1 MMKKTI
7 LISSLI
13 IIAVLFAE
21 AYRENLNMDWQHY
34 QRLYQTRLIGIAK
47 TASEKKFAEQYEIKM
62 RQIVLPDLKRVD
74 RCVICHVGLEDERMK
89 DMPNP
94 LKTHPGD
101 YLEIHES
108 ERFGC
113 TICHDGQGQAINF
126 EDAMAHGHG
135 QYWEKPALLKPF
147 LEANCYRCH
156 RTPLAQT
163 PHYNIGKFTFET
175 KGCLGCHQVDGKGG
189 VKGPDLSDLG
199 NANFHVKSPILK
211 NRQKLLKKFSENVN
225 LAYIYES
232 VKFPHDQPK
241 DSKMID
247 YRLTEEEAVN
257 LTVFLKSLTTDAVPQ
272 NLIPQEARGADDADA
287 LGNGA
292 ILYAQYCSACHG
304 LDGRGTHLPE
314 LAKIGPAVGNEEF
327 LAIADEKLLEH
338 VVSYSRGGEMPAFKT
353 TGGLTTLE
361 IQEIVRYL
369 LSFRRIPPSF
379 EEVMAVEGNPK
390 YGENFFRVNCAN
402 CHGIDGKYGQD
413 LIGPTLNNP
422 TLLGLATK
430 KFWYNTI
437 VRGRAG
443 TAMPAW
449 HFLNKEQLA
458 DLIAFFEDLKP
469 KNLDKEKTM
478 VKVWTDASKENG
490 KKLFDGQCAI
500 CHGIDGMGGMG
511 PNLQNVEFQKQADA
525 EFIFNVMSQG
535 RSGTAMPSWNQLTPQ
550 DAADIIA
557 YVKSWQAGESAPLSD
572 ERIIGSEKEGE
583 KIFDRSCA
591 QCHGVSP
598 RAMVGPAVL
607 SEGFLKQASD
617 PFIKNMIMYGRSHT
631 PMRPA
636 FQGEGGIIELIE
648 EEVNSVVAYIRS
660 LEENPVVLE
669 GKSSVQGDPQVGKA
683 LFSRNCAQ
691 CHGDF
696 GEGGNGPAIGK
707 KGFLETVSDGFIF
720 AMVRM
725 GRGDS
730 EMKAFPP
737 HGSGFASLS
746 DKDAAD
752 IISFLR
758 SGLNKADQHAKKV
771 QGVPGRGK
779 ALFDRGC
786 AQCHGKDGRGG
797 IAPDLNNKFF
807 MEAVSDSYLQA
818 TMALG
823 RHNTQMRSMM
833 KGGSGVVE
841 LSSQD
846 VNDIISYLR
855 SLVEKDIERKGR

>member
-1 MMKKTI
+1 MKKTI
-7 LISSLI
+7 LISSLVVI
-13 IIAVLFAE
+13 IVLLAE

-34 QRLYQTRLIGIAK
+34 QRLYKDKLLQLARTPQEKALAK
-47 TASEKKFAEQYEIKM
+47 QYEIKM
-62 RQIVLPDLKRVD
+62 RQIVLPALNRVD
-74 RCVICHVGLEDERMK
+74 RCVICHAAMEDSRMR

-101 YLEIHES
+101 YLETHEV
-108 ERFGC
+108 EQTGC
-113 TICHDGQGQAINF
+113 TICHDGQGRAITF
-126 EDAMAHGHG
+126 REALAHGENK
-135 QYWEKPALLKPF
+135 YWEKPLLVKPF

-156 RTPLAQT
+156 RASLKET
-163 PHYNIGKFTFET
+163 PHYNAGNALFET
-175 KGCLGCHQVDGKGG
+175 KGCLGCHKINGKGG
-189 VKGPDLSDLG
+189 VKGPDLSYLG
-199 NANFHVKSPILK
+199 DANFHLK
-211 NRQKLLKKFSENVN
+211 IPTAENRKPLLEKFNDNVN
-225 LAYIYES
+225 LAYIYEA
-232 VKFPHDQPK
+232 VKFPHEQPK
-241 DSKMID
+241 DSKMLD
-247 YRLTEEEAVN
+247 YHLTDEEAVN
-257 LTVFLKSLTTDAVPQ
+257 LTVFLKGLTTDIVPKS
-272 NLIPQEARGADDADA
+272 LVSKKAPQVPLDI
-287 LGNGA
+287 LGRGA

-304 LDGRGTHLPE
+304 LDGRGTHLSE
-314 LAKIGPAVGNEEF
+314 LTKIGPAVGNEEF
-327 LAIADEKLLEH
+327 LAIADEKLLGH
-338 VVSYSRGGEMPAFKT
+338 VVSFSRGGEMPAFAT
-353 TGGLTTLE
+353 TGGLTPEE
-361 IQEIVRYL
+361 IQDIVQYIF
-369 LSFRRIPPSF
+369 SFRRTPPPF
-379 EEVMAVEGNPK
+379 EEVMAVEGNAR
-390 YGENFFRVNCAN
+390 YGENFFRGNCAN
-402 CHGIDGKYGQD
+402 CHGVDGKYSTD
-413 LIGPTLNNP
+413 LIGPTLNNS

-449 HFLNKEQLA
+449 HFLNKEQIA
-458 DLIAFFEDLKP
+458 DLIAFLEDLKP
-469 KNLDKEKTM
+469 KTLDKEQTM
-478 VKVWTDASKENG
+478 VKVWTEASKENG

-500 CHGIDGMGGMG
+500 CHGIDGTGGMG
-511 PNLQNVEFQKQADA
+511 PNLQNAEFQKQADA
-525 EFIFNVMSQG
+525 EFIFHVMSQG
-535 RSGTAMPSWNQLTPQ
+535 RPGTAMPSWNLLTPQ

-572 ERIIGSEKEGE
+572 ERIIGSEKQGE
-583 KIFDRSCA
+583 KIFASSCA

-617 PFIKNMIMYGRSHT
+617 SFIKNMIMYGRSHT
-631 PMRPA
+631 QMRPA
-636 FQGEGGIIELIE
+636 FKGEGGIIELNE

-669 GKSSVQGDPQVGKA
+669 GKSSVQGDSQVGKA
-683 LFSRNCAQ
+683 LFARNCAQ
-691 CHGDF
+691 CHGEF

-720 AMVRM
+720 AMMRM

-758 SGLNKADQHAKKV
+758 SDLNKAEQYAKKV

-779 ALFDRGC
+779 ELFDRDC
-786 AQCHGKDGRGG
+786 AQCHGPDGRGG

-818 TMALG
+818 TMAIG

-855 SLVEKDIERKGR
+855 FLVER